1 MLVNLMLW
9 RRERERE
16 RERESSGREAQNERR
31 EKDQQIRLTIFND
44 LRVSSLLL
52 HVVVVFLFF
61 SFSARN
67 RFAVVVSLSLVP
79 LPRFTT
85 ESRSSLFTLY
95 IQIHTAWSA

>member
-9 RRERERE
+9 R
-16 RERESSGREAQNERR
+16 RESSGREAQNERR

-52 HVVVVFLFF
+52 HVVVVFLL
-61 SFSARN
+61 FSARN